1 MKRWFFLLAFAFQPL
16 WVLGQSTG
24 FEGFLRRLNKL
35 EEAGNFT
42 RAKEYL
48 LSRMDEFPDRW
59 FYLSK
64 ELVHIHEKTGE
75 YEKNL
80 SLFDLGHR
88 KGFFYFLH
96 PALPR
101 FKPYLEFPGF
111 EDLTNAD
118 RKLYEDAL
126 SRSSTHY
133 RVDLPA
139 DLRPGQT
146 YPLFIIFHGGNSNLQ
161 KVTEHW
167 HETFLESSYI
177 RVYLQSYRYFDS
189 DTYTWRSG
197 DPRSDAD
204 LRDIFRELAGTYP
217 VDTGRVVVAGISA
230 GANYAI
236 GMALRGVI
244 PVTGFIAFCP
254 GLPSELDS
262 MMSPSVLRS
271 DVRGYLVGGEFD
283 FYRESQLR
291 LLERFDG
298 IELRYEYVLEK
309 GMYHQ
314 YPRDEAGY
322 IRKGLRFIFPERDN
336 VNQRKL

>member
-1 MKRWFFLLAFAFQPL
+1 MRRWFVLLAFAFLPL
-16 WVLGQSTG
+16 WTHSQAPG
-24 FEGFLRRLNKL
+24 FEGFLHHLNKQ

-48 LSRMDEFPDRW
+48 LSRMDEFPDQW

-64 ELVHIHEKTGE
+64 ELVYIHEKTGE
-75 YEKNL
+75 YEENL

-101 FKPYLEFPGF
+101 FRPYLEFPEF
-111 EDLTNAD
+111 EDLTEVD

-126 SRSSTHY
+126 SRSSTQC

-139 DLRPGQT
+139 DTHPGQT
-146 YPLFIIFHGGNSNLQ
+146 YPLFIIFHGGNSNLR
-161 KVTEHW
+161 KVTAHW
-167 HETFLESSYI
+167 HETCLESSYI
-177 RVYLQSYRYFDS
+177 RVYLQSYRHFDS

-204 LRDIFRELAGTYP
+204 LRDIFRELVETYP
-217 VDTGRVVVAGISA
+217 VDTGRIVVAGISA

-244 PVTGFIAFCP
+244 PVTGFIVFCP
-254 GLPSELDS
+254 GLPSEMDTIV
-262 MMSPSVLRS
+262 SPSVLRS

-291 LLERFDG
+291 LLERFEG
-298 IELRYEYVLEK
+298 LGLRYEYVLEK

-322 IRKGLRFIFPERDN
+322 IREGLRFIFPGSDTL
-336 VNQRKL
+336 NQRNT